1 MGIEPTTADHWQPQA
16 EREGERERIH
26 SSRERGLTSGVG
38 EVKNRSLEAGYKSHI
53 AVVRTSEQIKSSDEM
68 PGKMRL
74 RV

>member
-1 MGIEPTTADHWQPQA
+1 MGLEPTTADHWQPQT
-16 EREGERERIH
+16 EKRVRERIN